1 MLNIELYE
9 LKDMLMEA
17 AMMGAAAAMRDREP
31 KSDIMRQKEAEAYLI
46 AQGYAK
52 SKLGEMVAHGLVK
65 FHRLSEAKNSPCV
78 CSRIESMAAVSALKK
93 RTITNLIH

>member
-31 KSDIMRQKEAEAYLI
+31 KSDIVRQKEAEAYLI

-78 CSRIESMAAVSALKK
+78 CSRVELMAAVSALKK
-93 RTITNLIH
+93 HTITFNKI